1 MILAVDGDKTN
12 QYYWMKDHEWKVLD
26 AVELFTTKDVSK
38 DQMTQVQ
45 AQVQVQVEWALSD
58 KEKRRCVRRR
68 RKMRR
73 MPRRHPRSTCSS
85 VKFSLGVERLLK
97 FQKSDYFEVW
107 CGYVIID

>member
-45 AQVQVQVEWALSD
+45 AQARVQVQVQ
-58 KEKRRCVRRR
+58 VQ
-68 RKMRR
+68 
-73 MPRRHPRSTCSS
+73 
-85 VKFSLGVERLLK
+85 VQVGVGVERQGKEKMRKEAKENATNAPAPPPQHLLLR
-97 FQKSDYFEVW
+97 
-107 CGYVIID
+107 